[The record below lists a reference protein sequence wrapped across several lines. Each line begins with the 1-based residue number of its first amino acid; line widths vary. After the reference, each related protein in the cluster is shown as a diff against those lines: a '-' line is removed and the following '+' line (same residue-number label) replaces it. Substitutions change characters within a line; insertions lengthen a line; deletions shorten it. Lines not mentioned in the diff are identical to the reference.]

1 MYTNLTNSLIR
12 SKLYIDTK
20 AKGLDNENTQSVRTH
35 KAVLSLTAFLIK
47 NAQKNFIILTLNFS
61 IALSKN
67 RQQYVF
73 NRLVIQVCTS
83 SEEAQNGVIISYV
96 QII

>member
-1 MYTNLTNSLIR
+1 MKILKVSGRT
-12 SKLYIDTK
+12 KLFCPNCISFK
-20 AKGLDNENTQSVRTH
+20 KC
-35 KAVLSLTAFLIK
+35 IK
-47 NAQKNFIILTLNFS
+47 KIIILTLNFS

-83 SEEAQNGVIISYV
+83 SEEAQNGVILSYV
-96 QII
+96 QILSILGFF